1 VYLAAG
7 SQGGSALP
15 TLLFFGLM
23 AALMYFMIIRP
34 QSKRR
39 RAAMELQRQVSVGD
53 EVVTVVGLHAT
64 VSAIDGDIV
73 TLEIAPGVHAR
84 YERAAI
90 ARVTTSSAAEETA
103 TETAAAEPDD
113 DAAHVVEQGR

>member
-1 VYLAAG
+1 MFFAAG
-7 SQGGSALP
+7 NSGGSALP

-39 RAAMELQRQVSVGD
+39 KEAMELQRNVAVGD

-64 VSAIDGDIV
+64 VAGIDDENNTV
-73 TLEIAPGVHAR
+73 LLEIAPGVNAT

-90 ARVTTSSAAEETA
+90 GRVIKAPTAEETTA
-103 TETAAAEPDD
+103 TESADETPQ
-113 DAAHVVEQGR
+113 VIEQGR